1 MCVQTTDVY
10 INAKTHWRNVPSPV
24 WDFSIGGY
32 PVLKKW
38 LSYRDQRVLNR
49 ELEEF
54 QKIARRITSILLL
67 SPELNA
73 AYQCTKAR
81 AVEWPPLF
89 KKAHVVVLA
98 LWVNLK
104 EVVLSI
110 FTRNRKEQ
118 NDDKAIRQDSG

>member
-1 MCVQTTDVY
+1 MRTDHGCIYQCKNPLAQCPVAGLGFL
-10 INAKTHWRNVPSPV
+10 NWR
-24 WDFSIGGY
+24 
-32 PVLKKW
+32 
-38 LSYRDQRVLNR
+38 LSSSQEVAELSRSARIKYR